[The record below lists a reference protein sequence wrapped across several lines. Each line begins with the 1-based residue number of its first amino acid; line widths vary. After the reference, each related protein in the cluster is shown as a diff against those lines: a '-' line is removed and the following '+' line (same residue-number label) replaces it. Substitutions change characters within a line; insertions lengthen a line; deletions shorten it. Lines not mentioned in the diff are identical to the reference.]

1 MPYHGGGNTSVGQYR
16 VRWKHHGRR
25 IASRARGL
33 LERQA
38 KPSHHYWVL
47 VRERDGRVWAG
58 PHRWQGITFTEAQ
71 RFWYL
76 FTNVESANAAI
87 IGSGFVGVAVKQI
100 A

>member
-1 MPYHGGGNTSVGQYR
+1 M
-16 VRWKHHGRR
+16 RWRYHGRR
-25 IASRARGL
+25 VALRARGL

-38 KPSHHYWVL
+38 KPSLDRWVL

-58 PHRWQGITFTEAQ
+58 PHRWQGITFTEAE

-76 FTNVESANAAI
+76 FANIESANAAI
-87 IGSGFVGVAVKQI
+87 IGNGFVGVSAKQI